1 MFRDFIIFL
10 AGAEAFHTFSH
21 ILLAYMAKMPIET
34 NWVVVTPTLNYWAI
48 IINGLITIG
57 LLWYAK
63 RLKRT

>member
-21 ILLAYMAKMPIET
+21 ILLAYMVKMPMET
-34 NWVVVTPTLNYWAI
+34 NWVVLTPTLNYWAI

-57 LLWYAK
+57 LLWYAQ
-63 RLKRT
+63 RLKRS

>member
-21 ILLAYMAKMPIET
+21 ILLAYMVKMPMET
-34 NWVVVTPTLNYWAI
+34 NWVVLTPNLNYWAI

-63 RLKRT
+63 RLKRS